1 MRDNITKKLVKTAVI
16 AAIYTVL
23 TVILAPISY
32 GPVQFRISEI
42 LVLLAVIDPFYIVGL
57 TVGCLIANIFGGYG
71 LMDIVFGTVATFL
84 SVTGIYLTGKYI
96 RNKKLSLVLASLWPT
111 IFNGLIIGWMLNIVA
126 DLPMVLSM
134 IQVGIGEFV
143 VVTLV
148 GVPVFKLIENKYKD
162 RLALQ

>member
-16 AAIYTVL
+16 AAIYTIL

-57 TVGCLIANIFGGYG
+57 TVGCLVANIFGGYG
-71 LMDIVFGTVATFL
+71 PMDIVFGTIATFL
-84 SVTGIYLTGKYI
+84 SVTGVYLTGKYV
-96 RNKKLSLVLASLWPT
+96 RNKKISLVLASLWPT

-126 DLPMVLSM
+126 GLPMVLSM

-148 GVPVFKLIENKYKD
+148 GVPVFRLIENKYRD

>member
-16 AAIYTVL
+16 AAIYTIL

-84 SVTGIYLTGKYI
+84 SVTGVYLTGKYI
-96 RNKKLSLVLASLWPT
+96 KNKKISLVLASLWPT

-134 IQVGIGEFV
+134 IQVGVGEFV

-148 GVPVFKLIENKYKD
+148 GVPVFRLIENKYKD
-162 RLALQ
+162 RLALE

>member
-1 MRDNITKKLVKTAVI
+1 MRDNITRKLVKTAVI
-16 AAIYTVL
+16 AAIYTIL

-71 LMDIVFGTVATFL
+71 IMDIVFGTVATFF
-84 SVTGIYLTGKYI
+84 SVTGVYLTGKYI
-96 RNKKLSLVLASLWPT
+96 RNKKVSLVLASLWPT

-134 IQVGIGEFV
+134 IQVGAGEFV

-148 GVPVFKLIENKYKD
+148 GVPVFRLIENKYRD
-162 RLALQ
+162 RLALE

>member
-1 MRDNITKKLVKTAVI
+1 MRDNITRKLVKTAVI
-16 AAIYTVL
+16 AAIYTIL

-84 SVTGIYLTGKYI
+84 SVTGVYLTGKYI
-96 RNKKLSLVLASLWPT
+96 RNKKISLVLASLWPT

-134 IQVGIGEFV
+134 IQVGAGEFV

-148 GVPVFKLIENKYKD
+148 GVPIFRLIENKYKD
-162 RLALQ
+162 RLALE

>member
-1 MRDNITKKLVKTAVI
+1 MKDNITKKLVKTAVV
-16 AAIYTVL
+16 AAIYTIL

-57 TVGCLIANIFGGYG
+57 TVGCLVANIFGGYG
-71 LMDIVFGTVATFL
+71 PMDIVFGTVATFL
-84 SVTGIYLTGKYI
+84 SVTGVYLTGKYV
-96 RNKKLSLVLASLWPT
+96 RNKKVSLVLASIWPT

-126 DLPMVLSM
+126 GLPMVLSM

-148 GVPVFKLIENKYKD
+148 GVPVFRLIENKYKD

>member
-1 MRDNITKKLVKTAVI
+1 MRDNFTKKIVKTAVV
-16 AAIYTVL
+16 AAIYTIL

-57 TVGCLIANIFGGYG
+57 TVGCLVANIFSGYG
-71 LMDIVFGTVATFL
+71 PMDIVFGTAATFL

-96 RNKKLSLVLASLWPT
+96 RNKKVNLVLASLWPT

-126 DLPMVLSM
+126 GLPMVLSM

>member
-1 MRDNITKKLVKTAVI
+1 MRDNITRKLVKTAVI
-16 AAIYTVL
+16 AAIYTIL

-71 LMDIVFGTVATFL
+71 IMDIVFGTVATFL
-84 SVTGIYLTGKYI
+84 SVTGVYLTGKYI
-96 RNKKLSLVLASLWPT
+96 RNKKVSLVLASLWPT

-134 IQVGIGEFV
+134 IQVGAGEFV

-148 GVPVFKLIENKYKD
+148 GVPVFRLIENKYRD
-162 RLALQ
+162 RLALE

>member
-1 MRDNITKKLVKTAVI
+1 MKDNITKKLVKTAVV
-16 AAIYTVL
+16 AAIYTIL

-57 TVGCLIANIFGGYG
+57 TVGCLVANIFGGYG
-71 LMDIVFGTVATFL
+71 PMDIVFGTVATFL
-84 SVTGIYLTGKYI
+84 SVTCVYLTGKYV
-96 RNKKLSLVLASLWPT
+96 RNKKVSLVLASIWPT

-126 DLPMVLSM
+126 GLPMVLSM

-148 GVPVFKLIENKYKD
+148 GVPVFRLIENKYRD

>member
-84 SVTGIYLTGKYI
+84 SVTGVYLTGKYI

-134 IQVGIGEFV
+134 IQVGAGEFV

-148 GVPVFKLIENKYKD
+148 GVPVFRLIENKYKD
-162 RLALQ
+162 RLALE

>member
-1 MRDNITKKLVKTAVI
+1 MRDNITRKLVKTSVI
-16 AAIYTVL
+16 AAIYTIL

-71 LMDIVFGTVATFL
+71 IMDIVFGTVATFL
-84 SVTGIYLTGKYI
+84 SVTGVYLTGKYI
-96 RNKKLSLVLASLWPT
+96 RNKKVSLVLASLWPT

-134 IQVGIGEFV
+134 IQVGAGEFV

-148 GVPVFKLIENKYKD
+148 GVPVFRLIENKYRD
-162 RLALQ
+162 RLALE

>member
-84 SVTGIYLTGKYI
+84 SVTGVYLTGKYI

-134 IQVGIGEFV
+134 IQVGVGEFV

-148 GVPVFKLIENKYKD
+148 GVPVFRLIENKYKD
-162 RLALQ
+162 RLALE

>member
-16 AAIYTVL
+16 AAIYTIL

-84 SVTGIYLTGKYI
+84 SVTGVYLTGKYI
-96 RNKKLSLVLASLWPT
+96 RNKKISLVLASLWPT

-134 IQVGIGEFV
+134 IQVGAGEFV

-148 GVPVFKLIENKYKD
+148 GVPVFRLIENKYKD
-162 RLALQ
+162 RLALE